1 MSTKQLEI
9 QGSKVLRD
17 VTNSIKKI
25 VVLEGGARSTK
36 TWSLFQW
43 IIINCFTHTGEL
55 YMIGRLKMTWVK
67 LTLLRDFEQI
77 IEKYKIPVTPEVN
90 INRAEQIYYLNG
102 NTIMFVGMD
111 EPLKLHGV
119 SPDYIWIN
127 EAIEASYRDYQ
138 QLAIRVKKRIFLDY
152 NPAAETHWI
161 YDNII
166 SDSDCDLFHS
176 TMRDNPWLEATIVNE
191 LNKLEN
197 TDPIAYKI
205 YNLGL
210 RAVQKGLIFKNW
222 TTVREIPDGAR
233 TIAYGLDFGFVN
245 SPSALIHLCA
255 YEGELYWDELF
266 YERGLVNIPIRNKQG
281 FIERNISDKLVEVGL
296 RPQGSG
302 SDEIIADSAEIKSI
316 QELFTVGWNIK
327 PAHKPAIRVG
337 LDILLRY
344 KHNLTERSINLIKEF
359 RNYKWAVDK
368 DGEPLRP
375 EKPIDDFN
383 HGIDAGRYVAVYKLM
398 QRNMG
403 VERVN

>member
-1 MSTKQLEI
+1 MSTILKI
-9 QGSKVLRD
+9 QASKVLRD
-17 VTNSIKKI
+17 ITNSIKKI
-25 VVLEGGARSTK
+25 IVLEGGARSTK

-43 IIINCFTHTGEL
+43 IIINCFKNTGEL

-67 LTLLRDFEQI
+67 LTLLRDFAQI
-77 IEKYKIPVTPEVN
+77 IEKYSIPVTPEVN
-90 INRAEQIYYLNG
+90 INRAEQVYSLNG

-119 SPDYIWIN
+119 SPDYVWIN

-176 TMRDNPWLEATIVNE
+176 TMRDNPWLEQTIINE
-191 LNKLEN
+191 LNKLEQ
-197 TDPIAYKI
+197 TDLIAYKI

-222 TTVREIPDGAR
+222 TIVKGIPEGAR

-245 SPSALIHLCA
+245 DPTALLKLAIC
-255 YEGELYWDELF
+255 EGELYWDELI

-281 FIERNISDKLVEVGL
+281 FIEKNISDRMIEAGL
-296 RPQGSG
+296 NRT
-302 SDEIIADSAEIKSI
+302 DEIIADSAEIKSI
-316 QELFTVGWNIK
+316 QELSVVGWNIK
-327 PAHKPAIRVG
+327 PAHKPSIKVG

-344 KHNLTERSINLIKEF
+344 KHNITERSINVIKEY

-368 DGEPLRP
+368 DGEPVRP
-375 EKPIDDFN
+375 EKPVDDFN

-398 QRNMG
+398 HRYQGIQRIN
-403 VERVN
+403 

>member
-1 MSTKQLEI
+1 MTKSLQI

-17 VTNSIKKI
+17 ITNSQKKI
-25 VVLEGGARSTK
+25 IVLEGGARSTK

-43 IIINCFTHTGEL
+43 IIINCFKQSGEL

-67 LTLLRDFEQI
+67 LTLLRDFAQI
-77 IEKYKIPVTPEVN
+77 VEKYNLPIMPEVN
-90 INRAEQIYYLNG
+90 INRAEQVYYLNG

-119 SPDYIWIN
+119 SPDYVWIN
-127 EAIEASYRDYQ
+127 EAIEASYKDYQ
-138 QLAIRVKKRIFLDY
+138 QLAIRVKKKIFLDY

-166 SDSDCDLFHS
+166 SDVDCEYFHS
-176 TMRDNPWLEATIVNE
+176 TMRDNPWLEYTIVNE
-191 LNKLEN
+191 LNKLEQ
-197 TDPIAYKI
+197 TDPVAYKI

-210 RAVQKGLIFKNW
+210 RAQQKGLIFKNW
-222 TTVREIPDGAR
+222 ETVPRIPEGAR
-233 TIAYGLDFGFVN
+233 VVAYGLDFGYVN
-245 SPSALIHLCA
+245 DPSACILLAI

-281 FIERNISDKLVEVGL
+281 FIERNISDKLVESGL
-296 RPQGSG
+296 QGRG
-302 SDEIIADSAEIKSI
+302 ARADEIIADSAEIKSI
-316 QELFTVGWNIK
+316 QELYAVGWNIK
-327 PAHKPAIRVG
+327 PAHKPPIKTG

-344 KHNLTERSINLIKEF
+344 KHNITDRSINLIKEF

-368 DGEPLRP
+368 DGEPIRP

-398 QRNMG
+398 QRYQG
-403 VERVN
+403 VTRIN